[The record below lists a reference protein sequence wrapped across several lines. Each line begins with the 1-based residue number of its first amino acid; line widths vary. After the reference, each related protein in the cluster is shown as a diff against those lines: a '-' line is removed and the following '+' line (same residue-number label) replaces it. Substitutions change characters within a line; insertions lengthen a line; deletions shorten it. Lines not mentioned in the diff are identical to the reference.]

1 MTWVGLGG
9 SGRAAWLSRRS
20 GISKCP
26 TSYRLARLQNAR
38 MQVDIYRRPEANNKF
53 TYLIVPA
60 GEPIPEEATNIDWQ
74 ARQRDVSVD
83 ESAEH
88 LHPYEIDNPRAQIE
102 EKGYAITSV
111 KHQVTAA
118 GNAP

>member
-1 MTWVGLGG
+1 M
-9 SGRAAWLSRRS
+9 
-20 GISKCP
+20 
-26 TSYRLARLQNAR
+26 N
-38 MQVDIYRRPEANNKF
+38 VDIYRRPEAGNKF

-60 GEPIPEEATNIDWQ
+60 GRPIPEEATNIEWQ
-74 ARQRDVSVD
+74 TRQQAVHVD

-88 LHPYEIDNPRAQIE
+88 LHPYEIDNPREQID

-111 KHQVTAA
+111 FHQVASG

>member
-1 MTWVGLGG
+1 M
-9 SGRAAWLSRRS
+9 
-20 GISKCP
+20 
-26 TSYRLARLQNAR
+26 N
-38 MQVDIYRRPEANNKF
+38 VDIYRRPEAGNKF

-60 GEPIPEEATNIDWQ
+60 GRPIPEEATNIDWQ
-74 ARQRDVSVD
+74 SRQQAVHVD

-88 LHPYEIDNPRAQIE
+88 LHPYEIDNPREQID

-111 KHQVTAA
+111 FHQVASG